1 MGLLSF
7 LTKPAPTLVRLPAG
21 SFTVDRAGCVLAST
35 LSSSFPDELVGAIT
49 RQVLGAFH
57 SATEAQLPL
66 AELTIN
72 YPSLK
77 ITARELR
84 GGAILFLS
92 PKTPYATTKI
102 NNTAGL

>member
-7 LTKPAPTLVRLPAG
+7 LSRPEPTLVRLPAG
-21 SFTVDRAGCVLAST
+21 SFTVDREGLVLAST
-35 LSSSFPDELVGAIT
+35 LSSNFPDELVDAIT
-49 RQVLGAFH
+49 RQVLEAFR
-57 SATEAQLPL
+57 SAADAQLPL
-66 AELTIN
+66 AELTIH

-92 PKTPYATTKI
+92 PKTPYATTES
-102 NNTAGL
+102 N

>member
-7 LTKPAPTLVRLPAG
+7 LSKPAPTLVRLPAG
-21 SFTVDRAGCVLAST
+21 SFTVDRAGAILAST
-35 LSSSFPDELVGAIT
+35 VSSSFPEDLVAAIS
-49 RQVLGAFH
+49 RHVLEAFR
-57 SATEAQLPL
+57 SAADAQLPL

-92 PKTPYATTKI
+92 PKTPYATTKTI
-102 NNTAGL
+102 